1 MTPDRLNYCS
11 STYYLEPFL
20 SFLMMGA
27 ATSFGSLATAG
38 AKGVHSG
45 ICVTHVS
52 ACLLYSLIWK
62 VL

>member
-1 MTPDRLNYCS
+1 MF
-11 STYYLEPFL
+11 YLEPFL

-27 ATSFGSLATAG
+27 ATSFGLLATAG
-38 AKGVHSG
+38 ARGVHSG